1 LIDLWYFARLFVPLH
16 FFYKRKKD
24 VKRLL
29 KNKRYDGAGTMA
41 EEICKYLNGK
51 GIDQ

>member
-1 LIDLWYFARLFVPLH
+1 
-16 FFYKRKKD
+16 
-24 VKRLL
+24 L